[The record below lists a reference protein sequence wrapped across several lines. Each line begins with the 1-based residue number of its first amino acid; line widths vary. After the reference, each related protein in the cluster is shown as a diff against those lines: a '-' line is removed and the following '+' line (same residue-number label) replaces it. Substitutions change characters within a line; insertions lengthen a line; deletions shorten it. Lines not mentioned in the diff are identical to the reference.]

1 MACIPLPISTMTY
14 QKSVDVANVEELY
27 DEEFPEALRGK
38 RVAVFSES
46 LGPINGVSRT
56 TTQIIRYLQANGMEL
71 KLIAPHY
78 SGESK
83 RPALAI
89 GPVRRLGG
97 MPLPYSPELSVA
109 YPFRFDRV
117 CGQFKPDIVYL
128 ASPASVG
135 FQAMLQ
141 LRCLANPPPVI
152 GNFQTDLSAYSDILF
167 PSPMDSYAV
176 WLLRLVEGYLYSHE
190 SVKAIFYPSNPVAEY
205 MAEAGV
211 QRNKMVHLGRGVDT
225 ELFTPRRRDEGYRRE
240 LAPSGEIILVCV
252 GRLAPEKG
260 FGYLA
265 KVAQRLAQLQVPFK
279 LVITGGNRNPAVEE
293 EVRGFF
299 APIRDRVVFTGF
311 LEGAALARIYASADI
326 FLHCSVTETFGLV
339 VLEAMA
345 CGVPVI
351 ARDAGGPSE
360 IVRNGISGYLVDQD
374 DLELFVEKTVYLIT
388 NTESRQRMS
397 KASRAIAEKTTWKR
411 INNRVAWQILQTLQ
425 EQEAASNLYDRSY
438 SRQSLAWCRA
448 LVGTIYVELK
458 INLAMLLI
466 NLFWIIAVI
475 PLLIHGNLAFPRN
488 RQTSGAQVF
497 PALPPT
503 VTRPTTKRAT
513 P

>member
-1 MACIPLPISTMTY
+1 MAF
-14 QKSVDVANVEELY
+14 QKIIEIADAHELVDE
-27 DEEFPEALRGK
+27 DFPAALRGK

-56 TTQIIRYLQANGMEL
+56 TTQIIRYLQANGVDL

-78 SGESK
+78 VGEST
-83 RPALAI
+83 RPALAL

-117 CGQFKPDIVYL
+117 CGSFKPDLVYL

-141 LRCLANPPPVI
+141 IRCLANPPPVI

-190 SVKAIFYPSNPVAEY
+190 SVKAVFYPSSPVADY
-205 MAEAGV
+205 MSEAGV
-211 QRNKMVHLGRGVDT
+211 QREKLVHLGRGVDT
-225 ELFTPRRRDEGYRRE
+225 ELFTPRRRDESYRRQ
-240 LAPSGEIILVCV
+240 LAPNGEIILLCV

-265 KVAQRLAQLQVPFK
+265 QVAQRLAQLGVSFRM
-279 LVITGGNRNPAVEE
+279 VITGGNRNPAVEE

-311 LEGAALARIYASADI
+311 LEGAALARVYASADI

-345 CGVPVI
+345 CGVPVV

-360 IVRNGISGYLVDQD
+360 IVRDGKSGFLVQQD
-374 DLELFVEKTVYLIT
+374 DLDAFVNQTLSLIQ
-388 NTESRQRMS
+388 NHDLRSRMS
-397 KASRAIAEKTTWKR
+397 SASRTIAENTTWKR
-411 INNRVAWQILQTLQ
+411 INNRVAQQLLRTLQ
-425 EQEAASNLYDRSY
+425 EHEAEANVYGRTY
-438 SRQSLAWCRA
+438 SRRSLMWGRA
-448 LVGTIYVELK
+448 LAGAVYVEMK
-458 INLAMLLI
+458 ITIAMLWI
-466 NLFWIIAVI
+466 NLFWVIAVL
-475 PLLIHGNLAFPRN
+475 PLMIHGSLAFPRN
-488 RQTSGAQVF
+488 RSTSGAQVF
-497 PALPPT
+497 PIAPALSRTT
-503 VTRPTTKRAT
+503 VKQAT
-513 P
+513 A